1 MYVPF
6 CILLVGACGHGASFA
21 LVTRGPRPSGERA
34 GPITAHVNVRRNYR
48 WSVGA
53 VTGVGEGQEGVRRRA
68 ELSVPFN
75 MLNMEGVWRA
85 CRGLLR

>member
-1 MYVPF
+1 MLHVCSVLYIARGGLRPWGL
-6 CILLVGACGHGASFA
+6 IRVGH
-21 LVTRGPRPSGERA
+21 A
-34 GPITAHVNVRRNYR
+34 GPPTERGARRPHVNVRRNYR